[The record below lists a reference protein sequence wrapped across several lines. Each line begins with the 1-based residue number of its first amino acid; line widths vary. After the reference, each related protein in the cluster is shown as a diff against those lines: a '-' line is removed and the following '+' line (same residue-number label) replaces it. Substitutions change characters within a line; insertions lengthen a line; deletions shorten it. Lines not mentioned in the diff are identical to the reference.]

1 MIDKEKVAEVLE
13 DIAAILE
20 LKGEN
25 TFKVRAYTNGAKALD
40 TLEGDLATL
49 VKDKKL
55 GEIKGFGD
63 ALVQKISELVTTG
76 RLGYYED
83 LKASIPAGLFDM
95 MKIPRLGPKKI
106 KVLQEQ
112 LNITSIEALEEACKA
127 NKIAGLAGF
136 GEKTQINILEGISQI
151 RSFSAQH
158 RYGEVLTVANDLV
171 DALREHP
178 DLTRVSVAG
187 SLRRGKE
194 VVKDIDIVASSKRPK
209 EIMDYFVTLPG
220 IIKVTGHG
228 ETKSSVLLEDG
239 IACDLRVVSD
249 REFPYALHHFTGSK
263 DHNIAMRQRALAQG
277 KRLSEWGLFELT
289 PAEAGANPLAA
300 SEAIAAAS
308 TAANALPAATSD
320 RRAEE
325 RGPLVPCYTED
336 DIFRALGLQPIPPEL
351 REGLGEIE
359 AAAEEKIPR
368 LIEWTQL
375 RGTFHCHTSASD
387 GRNSLAEMAGA
398 ASGLGLDY
406 LGIADHSKSSFQAG
420 GLNETRLNDQ
430 IDMIRKMNADAHTG
444 IHLFAGSEVDILKDG
459 SLDFDNDM
467 LGRLDFVVAS
477 VHASFTLSEDEMTKR
492 VIRAMENPHVTILGH
507 ATGRLLLSR
516 PGYAINLLKIIEAA
530 AATGTWIE
538 LNASIWRME
547 LDWRWWRRARDLGV
561 RCVIT
566 PDAHS
571 IGQMGVLRLG
581 VTQARKGWLRTKDV
595 ANTFPLKEMQTMLQE
610 KRKKFGISGPT
621 A

>member
-1 MIDKEKVAEVLE
+1 MIDKEQVAEVLE
-13 DIAAILE
+13 EIASILE

-25 TFKVRAYTNGAKALD
+25 TFKVRAYTNAAKALD
-40 TLEGDLATL
+40 TLEADLATL
-49 VKDKKL
+49 VEEKKL

-63 ALVQKISELVTTG
+63 ALQQKITELVTTG
-76 RLGYYED
+76 RLAYYEE
-83 LKASIPAGLFDM
+83 LKASVPPGLFDM

-106 KVLQEQ
+106 KLLQEK
-112 LNITSIEALEEACKA
+112 LNITDVDALEQACRD
-127 NKIAGLAGF
+127 NKVAGLAGF
-136 GEKTQINILEGISQI
+136 GEKTQLNILEGIEQM
-151 RSFSAQH
+151 RSFATQH
-158 RYGEVLTVANDLV
+158 RYGEALPLATELV

-194 VVKDIDIVASSKRPK
+194 VVKDIDIVASSKNARA
-209 EIMDYFVTLPG
+209 IMDYFVALPG
-220 IIKVTGHG
+220 IRKVVNHG

-263 DHNIAMRQRALAQG
+263 DHNIAMRQRALSQG
-277 KRLSEWGLFELT
+277 KRLSEWGLFELA
-289 PAEAGANPLAA
+289 PAEVGAGAGGGAENAGGPQAQTVA
-300 SEAIAAAS
+300 E
-308 TAANALPAATSD
+308 TAD

-325 RGPLVPCYTED
+325 RGPLVVCHTED
-336 DIFRALGLQPIPPEL
+336 DIFAALGLQPIPPEL
-351 REGLGEIE
+351 REGLGELE
-359 AAAEEKIPR
+359 AAAENKIPR
-368 LIEWTQL
+368 LIEWTNL

-387 GRNSLAEMAGA
+387 GRNSLPEMAGA
-398 ASGLGLDY
+398 AAALGLEY

-420 GLNETRLNDQ
+420 GLNEARLEDQ
-430 IDMIRKMNADAHTG
+430 IRMIRHMNADPHTG

-459 SLDFDNDM
+459 SLDFNDTV
-467 LGRLDFVVAS
+467 LGKLDYTVAS
-477 VHASFTLSEDEMTKR
+477 VHASFTLSEDEMTRR

-516 PGYAINLLKIIEAA
+516 AGYAINLQKIIEAA

-538 LNASIWRME
+538 LNASTWRLE

-571 IGQMGVLRLG
+571 INQMGVLRIG
-581 VTQARKGWLRTKDV
+581 VTQARKGWLRSKDV
-595 ANTFPLKEMQTMLQE
+595 VNTLSLKEMQSVLQE
-610 KRKKFGISGPT
+610 KRRKFGISGP
-621 A
+621 AA